1 MENKDY
7 IEEGINIENKPFE
20 NEVEEKIFKL
30 DIRAQELEILLD
42 QIEEKALKENE
53 DPFEDENYITYK
65 TEYKKVIKERKQ
77 LKKEL
82 QSKDTSKLS
91 QVSVW
96 ILIYGTL
103 MVILSFPII
112 TGSLWLKFA
121 GLMINWLSDSFS
133 NLTTDNFIY
142 KVVVFLIIFSLPLLI
157 NLVTWLV
164 YVNFVKSKINKKVFI
179 GFWVVQGLMSLG
191 MIIFMCTVLPWSM

>member
-7 IEEGINIENKPFE
+7 IEEGINVENKPFE
-20 NEVEEKIFKL
+20 NEFEEKIFKL

-53 DPFEDENYITYK
+53 DPYEDENYINYK
-65 TEYKKVIKERKQ
+65 NEYKQVIKERKQ

-96 ILIYGTL
+96 VLIYGTL
-103 MVILSFPII
+103 IVILSFPFV
-112 TGSLWLKFA
+112 TGTLWLDFA
-121 GLMINWLSDSFS
+121 NLMITWLSDAFV
-133 NLTTDNFIY
+133 NLTTGDFIY
-142 KVVVFLIIFSLPLLI
+142 KVVVFLVIFSLPLLI
-157 NLVTWLV
+157 NLVTWLI
-164 YVNFVKSKINKKVFI
+164 YVNLVKSKINKKVFI
-179 GFWVVQGLMSLG
+179 GFWVAQGLMSLG

>member
-7 IEEGINIENKPFE
+7 IEEGINVENKPFE
-20 NEVEEKIFKL
+20 NEFEEKIFKL

-53 DPFEDENYITYK
+53 DPYEDENYINYK
-65 TEYKKVIKERKQ
+65 NEYKQVIKERKQ

-103 MVILSFPII
+103 IVILSFPFV
-112 TGSLWLKFA
+112 TGTLWLDFA
-121 GLMINWLSDSFS
+121 NLMITWLSDAFV
-133 NLTTDNFIY
+133 NLTTGDFIY
-142 KVVVFLIIFSLPLLI
+142 KVVVFLVIFSLPLLI
-157 NLVTWLV
+157 NLVTWLI
-164 YVNFVKSKINKKVFI
+164 YVNLVKSKLNKKVFI

-191 MIIFMCTVLPWSM
+191 MIIFMCTQLYGA

>member
-7 IEEGINIENKPFE
+7 IEEGINVENKPFE
-20 NEVEEKIFKL
+20 NEFEEKIFKL

-53 DPFEDENYITYK
+53 DPYEDENYINYK
-65 TEYKKVIKERKQ
+65 NEYKQVIKERKQ

-96 ILIYGTL
+96 VLIYGTL
-103 MVILSFPII
+103 IVILSFPFV
-112 TGSLWLKFA
+112 TGTLWLDFA
-121 GLMINWLSDSFS
+121 NLMITWLSDAFV
-133 NLTTDNFIY
+133 NLTTGDFIY
-142 KVVVFLIIFSLPLLI
+142 KVVVFLVIFSLPLLI
-157 NLVTWLV
+157 NLVTWLI
-164 YVNFVKSKINKKVFI
+164 YVNLVKSKINKKVFI

-191 MIIFMCTVLPWSM
+191 MIIFMCTQLYGA

>member
-1 MENKDY
+1 MENNDY
-7 IEEGINIENKPFE
+7 IEEGINVENKPFE
-20 NEVEEKIFKL
+20 NEFEEKIFKL

-53 DPFEDENYITYK
+53 DPFEDENYIAYK
-65 TEYKKVIKERKQ
+65 NEYKQVIKERKQ

-82 QSKDTSKLS
+82 QAKDTSKLN

-103 MVILSFPII
+103 IVILSFPFI
-112 TGSLWLKFA
+112 TGTLWLDFA
-121 GLMINWLSDSFS
+121 NLMITWLSDAFS
-133 NLTTDNFIY
+133 NLTTGDFIY
-142 KVVVFLIIFSLPLLI
+142 KVVVFLVIFSLPLLI
-157 NLVTWLV
+157 NLVTWLI
-164 YVNFVKSKINKKVFI
+164 YVNLVKSKLNKKVFI

-191 MIIFMCTVLPWSM
+191 MIIFMCTQLYGA

>member
-7 IEEGINIENKPFE
+7 IEEGINVENKTFE
-20 NEVEEKIFKL
+20 NEFEEKIFKL

-53 DPFEDENYITYK
+53 DPYEDENYINYK
-65 TEYKKVIKERKQ
+65 NEYKQVIKERKQ

-96 ILIYGTL
+96 VLIYGTL
-103 MVILSFPII
+103 IVILSFPFV
-112 TGSLWLKFA
+112 TGTLWLDFA
-121 GLMINWLSDSFS
+121 NLMITWLSDAFV
-133 NLTTDNFIY
+133 NLTTGDFIY
-142 KVVVFLIIFSLPLLI
+142 KVVVFLVIFSLPLLI
-157 NLVTWLV
+157 NLVTWLI
-164 YVNFVKSKINKKVFI
+164 YVNLVKSKINKKVFI

-191 MIIFMCTVLPWSM
+191 MIIFMCTQLYGA